1 MEEDEEADEADDDEG
16 TVCADAIVVLIVS
29 VTRISVNSHTDE
41 RTDSMDLKLCGDLST
56 GVCVC
61 VAVCWGDVGVRN
73 RGGGGTT
80 SKMAKAFGPKS
91 LISSW

>member
-1 MEEDEEADEADDDEG
+1 M
-16 TVCADAIVVLIVS
+16 
-29 VTRISVNSHTDE
+29 NSHTDE
-41 RTDSMDLKLCGDLST
+41 RSDSMDLKLCGDLSVP
-56 GVCVC
+56 VCVW
-61 VAVCWGDVGVRN
+61 VPVCAGVGVRN